1 MGPPCSRLLT
11 CSAQS
16 DRVGHRAGDA
26 KIASMKKIPQLD
38 AVRGLAV
45 LLVLVH
51 NTDQY
56 PSRFSHFISGNGWM
70 GVDLFFVLSGFLITR
85 ILLDTK
91 QSEGYFRNFYA
102 RRCLRIWPLYYSVL
116 LFMFV
121 IVPFVR
127 PSEAH
132 AVFEAR
138 SSPWWAFPIFLQNF
152 LVPVPAMATGPLGV
166 TWSLAVE
173 EQFYL
178 VWPLVV
184 RFCTEVQ
191 LRKIAIAVIC
201 LSPVLR
207 FYLSSHQVNIYSNT
221 LCRLDGLMA
230 GALLAIIIRSV
241 SFSPTAEFL
250 TRAWIVFLVTVS
262 LALTVETTFHAR
274 WIVFSL
280 TALASVSF
288 VYLALFSPQRWLQS
302 VLTNR
307 FMVYTGTISYG
318 IYLLE
323 KIPLDAARTFHLD
336 KHRFLVLPIT
346 IVVTFALAAMS
357 WYLLEK
363 PILKLKR
370 FFEPRTVSVGQDLGL
385 ASHGEFYISPAKAS
399 PH

>member
-1 MGPPCSRLLT
+1 MGWAIELETLE
-11 CSAQS
+11 
-16 DRVGHRAGDA
+16 
-26 KIASMKKIPQLD
+26 IASTKKIPQLD
-38 AVRGLAV
+38 AVRGIAV

-51 NTDQY
+51 NTDKY
-56 PSRFSHFISGNGWM
+56 PSHFLHLISDDGWM
-70 GVDLFFVLSGFLITR
+70 GVDLFFVLSGFLITG

-91 QSEGYFRNFYA
+91 QSDGYFRNFYA

-121 IVPFVR
+121 IVPLLR

-138 SSPWWAFPIFLQNF
+138 SSPWWAFPIFLQNL
-152 LVPVPAMATGPLGV
+152 LVPVPPMATGPLGV

-184 RFCTEVQ
+184 RFCTEAQ
-191 LRKIAIAVIC
+191 LRKITLAVIC

-207 FYLSSHQVNIYSNT
+207 LYLSAHQANIYSNT
-221 LCRLDGLMA
+221 FCRLDGLMA
-230 GALLAIIIRSV
+230 GALLAIVIRSV
-241 SFSPTAEFL
+241 SFSPAQFL
-250 TRAWIVFLVTVS
+250 TRAWIVFLVAVPV
-262 LALTVETTFHAR
+262 ALTVETTLHAR

-288 VYLALFSPQRWLQS
+288 IYLALFSPQRWLHA

-307 FMVYTGTISYG
+307 FLVYTGTISYG

-323 KIPLDAARTFHLD
+323 KIPLDAARTFRLD
-336 KHRFLVLPIT
+336 EHRFLMLPMTTAIT
-346 IVVTFALAAMS
+346 YALAAMS
-357 WYLLEK
+357 WNLLEK

-370 FFEPRTVSVGQDLGL
+370 FFEPRTILRVRL
-385 ASHGEFYISPAKAS
+385 
-399 PH
+399 

>member
-1 MGPPCSRLLT
+1 
-11 CSAQS
+11 
-16 DRVGHRAGDA
+16 
-26 KIASMKKIPQLD
+26 MKKIPQLD

-51 NTDQY
+51 NTNKY
-56 PSRFSHFISGNGWM
+56 PSLHLGLISDNGWM

-91 QSEGYFRNFYA
+91 QSECYFRNFYA

-121 IVPFVR
+121 IVPFLR

-138 SSPWWAFPIFLQNF
+138 SSPWWAFPVFLQNF
-152 LVPVPAMATGPLGV
+152 LVSIPAMATGPLGV

-178 VWPLVV
+178 FWPLVV
-184 RFCTEVQ
+184 RFGTEAQ

-201 LSPVLR
+201 LSPALR
-207 FYLSSHQVNIYSNT
+207 FYLSLHQVNIYSNT
-221 LCRLDGLMA
+221 FCRLDGLMA
-230 GALLAIIIRSV
+230 GALLALVIRSV
-241 SFSPTAEFL
+241 SFSPAVLL
-250 TRAWIVFLVTVS
+250 TGAWITFLVTVP
-262 LALTVETTFHAR
+262 LALTVETAFHAQ

-336 KHRFLVLPIT
+336 EHQFLALPIT
-346 IVVTFALAAMS
+346 TAVTYAMAAMS
-357 WYLLEK
+357 WNLLEK

-370 FFEPRTVSVGQDLGL
+370 FFEPRTIRPGRALRL
-385 ASHGEFYISPAKAS
+385 ADRGEFCISPAKVS
-399 PH
+399 SRQL